1 MIRGDARKEK
11 TLISVDE
18 YHLVGGHDM
27 NVMEDTD
34 PGGETNFSRKYEVS
48 TESKSVITSG

>member
-34 PGGETNFSRKYEVS
+34 PGGETQVGL
-48 TESKSVITSG
+48 KS

>member
-1 MIRGDARKEK
+1 MIRGEARKEK

-34 PGGETNFSRKYEVS
+34 PGGETQVGL
-48 TESKSVITSG
+48 KS